1 MRFKRFVTNS
11 TLHNTTGEQNRRPV
25 VLNTYLL
32 LPALASHG
40 SRWPRNTYSSLRRRT
55 VMNAA
60 RFLTRSVAG
69 RGVSR
74 LIAAGLAT
82 IIGGSISPSLFAGPQ
97 APQQAVEQSAQVS
110 GQMQHEVG
118 VPTPLAAL
126 VEEAEKNDP
135 TILAAER
142 AARAARFVAPQMSA
156 LPDPQFTLQQ
166 FNVGSPRPF
175 AGYTNSEFAYIGL
188 GASQQLPYP
197 GKLKLRGEVADRDA
211 AAARVHVEVVLQ
223 DEIEMLKT
231 TYLRLAYL
239 QQTLGIIQRNA
250 ALLEQ
255 VEHQAEAHYSTGMGN
270 QQDVLKAQLERTKIL
285 REISMHHQL
294 VGEAQATLKRILRRP
309 QDLPDIIAEPVA
321 ATFLRYT
328 ASELLDK
335 VREQNPN
342 IHENAAMVQRNQTAV
357 ELAQKE
363 FLPDFGVS
371 YMYENTDRKFR
382 DYYQLSF
389 NVNFPRRKPR
399 QAALAQA
406 QVNVERAQADLD
418 TQLQTALAEVQ
429 KQYVMVK
436 TSEEQLL
443 IYRDG
448 LIPQAQATIQAG
460 LASYQSNREDFET
473 LFSSFMDVL
482 SLNLEYQQ
490 TLRDHETAL
499 AHIERLTGVTL
510 P

>member
-1 MRFKRFVTNS
+1 MEGIRF
-11 TLHNTTGEQNRRPV
+11 PV
-25 VLNTYLL
+25 RKGVGRKSLQFIVFGLIAVL
-32 LPALASHG
+32 
-40 SRWPRNTYSSLRRRT
+40 
-55 VMNAA
+55 
-60 RFLTRSVAG
+60 AG
-69 RGVSR
+69 GVS
-74 LIAAGLAT
+74 
-82 IIGGSISPSLFAGPQ
+82 PNLFA
-97 APQQAVEQSAQVS
+97 APQKIDEQGQSTQAS
-110 GQMQHEVG
+110 GQMGHETG
-118 VPTPLAAL
+118 IPTPLAVL
-126 VEEAEKNDP
+126 IEEAKRNDP
-135 TILAAER
+135 AIRAAEQTAK
-142 AARAARFVAPQMSA
+142 AATFVAPQMSA

-166 FNVGSPRPF
+166 FSVGSPRPF
-175 AGYTNSEFAYIGL
+175 AGYTNSDFAYIGV

-197 GKLKLRGEVADRDA
+197 GKLKLRGAVADRDA
-211 AAARVHVEVVLQ
+211 DTAKAHIEVVLQ
-223 DEIEMLKT
+223 DEIETLKT
-231 TYLRLAYL
+231 TYFHLAYL
-239 QQTLGIIQRNA
+239 QQTLGTLQRNA

-255 VEHQAEAHYSTGMGN
+255 VEKQTEAHYSSGQGN

-285 REISMHHQL
+285 REVSMHHQL
-294 VGEAQATLKRILRRP
+294 VGEDQAELKRVLRRP
-309 QDLPDIIAEPVA
+309 QDSPDIIAEPVA
-321 ATFLRYT
+321 ATFLSYT

-342 IHENAAMVQRNQTAV
+342 IHENSAMVQRNQTAV

-363 FLPDFGVS
+363 FRPDFGVS

-382 DYYQLSF
+382 DYYELSF

-406 QVNVERAQADLD
+406 QVNVERAQTDLD

-436 TSEEQLL
+436 ASEEQLL

-460 LASYQSNREDFET
+460 LAAYQSNREDFET

-482 SLNLEYQQ
+482 NLNLEYQQ
-490 TLRDHETAL
+490 TILDHETAL

>member
-1 MRFKRFVTNS
+1 MLRHKHRNREWNNLLRLSGRWS
-11 TLHNTTGEQNRRPV
+11 TK
-25 VLNTYLL
+25 
-32 LPALASHG
+32 LA
-40 SRWPRNTYSSLRRRT
+40 
-55 VMNAA
+55 
-60 RFLTRSVAG
+60 
-69 RGVSR
+69 
-74 LIAAGLAT
+74 
-82 IIGGSISPSLFAGPQ
+82 
-97 APQQAVEQSAQVS
+97 
-110 GQMQHEVG
+110 

-126 VEEAEKNDP
+126 IEEAKRNDP
-135 TILAAER
+135 AIQAAEQ
-142 AARAARFVAPQMSA
+142 AAKAATFVAPQMSA

-166 FNVGSPRPF
+166 FSVGSPRPF
-175 AGYTNSEFAYIGL
+175 AGYTNSDFAYIGV

-197 GKLKLRGEVADRDA
+197 GKLKLRGAVADRDA
-211 AAARVHVEVVLQ
+211 DTAKAHIEVVLQ
-223 DEIEMLKT
+223 DEIETLKT
-231 TYLRLAYL
+231 TYFHLAYL
-239 QQTLGIIQRNA
+239 QQTLGTLQRNA

-255 VEHQAEAHYSTGMGN
+255 VEQQTEAHYSSGQGN

-285 REISMHHQL
+285 REVSMHHQL
-294 VGEAQATLKRILRRP
+294 VGEDQAELKRILRRS
-309 QDLPDIIAEPVA
+309 QDSPDIIAEPIA
-321 ATFLRYT
+321 DTFLRYT
-328 ASELLDK
+328 AAELLDK
-335 VREQNPN
+335 VREENPN
-342 IHENAAMVQRNQTAV
+342 IHENSAMVQRNQTAV
-357 ELAQKE
+357 DLAQKE
-363 FLPDFGVS
+363 FRPDFGVS

-382 DYYQLSF
+382 DYYELSF

-406 QVNVERAQADLD
+406 QVNVERAQTDLD
-418 TQLQTALAEVQ
+418 TQLQAALAEVQ

-460 LASYQSNREDFET
+460 LAAYQSNREDFET

-490 TLRDHETAL
+490 TILDHETAL